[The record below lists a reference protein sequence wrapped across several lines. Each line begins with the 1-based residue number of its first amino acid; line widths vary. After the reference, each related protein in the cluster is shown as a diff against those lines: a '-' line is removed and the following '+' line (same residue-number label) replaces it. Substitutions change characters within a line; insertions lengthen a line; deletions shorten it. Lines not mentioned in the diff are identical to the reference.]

1 MGKII
6 TIDKTTEVINIKTRE
21 KILKEVEGEA
31 LDEMVISPRSLPL
44 TICEN
49 ALEGIPIKKLR
60 VQGSIDVVYPKGL
73 RNCRIEKVSF
83 EGGYINEIDS
93 FAFACNDLSD
103 DQVQDILDHTLIR
116 CEESAF
122 DNQGTSSFY
131 GNKITGK
138 RFVIT
143 GALHMG
149 TRNDVE
155 AFIMK
160 HGGTVDDRVTKS
172 TDYLVTNYPSSAT
185 TKAKKARDYGIPII
199 SEEQM
204 LEMA

>member
-21 KILKEVEGEA
+21 KILKEVEGET

-60 VQGSIDVVYPKGL
+60 VQGSIDVIYPKGL
-73 RNCRIEKVSF
+73 RNCQIEQISF

-93 FAFACNDLSD
+93 FAFACNNLSD

-116 CEESAF
+116 CEENAF
-122 DNQGTSSFY
+122 SDQGATSFY
-131 GNKITGK
+131 GNEIYGK
-138 RFVIT
+138 KFVIT
-143 GALHMG
+143 GSLHMG
-149 TRNDVE
+149 TRDVAE
-155 AFIMK
+155 AFILK
-160 HGGTVDDRVTKS
+160 HGGYVEDRVTKN
-172 TDYLVTNYPSSAT
+172 TDYLVTNFPSSTT

-199 SEEQM
+199 DEKRL